1 MAGLSSH
8 AYNQD
13 DIMRKLFNA
22 DINNIKNPAEMARL
36 LREEINKHSYY
47 YYIKDNPVISDAEY
61 DSLMRSLEKIEEKYP
76 ELITPDS
83 PTQRIGSPLEGGF
96 KTVSHGE
103 KMLSLQDA
111 FDYGELQDFLDR
123 VSKDLGLGENDVEFV
138 CELKIDGSAVSL
150 VYENSRFVS
159 GATRGDG
166 ITGEDITSNLRTIK
180 SIPLLLAPS
189 QNTLSQNISEIIDI
203 GEIEGVR
210 VIEGYDASAGAV
222 TGASLL
228 IADTDKDTKAA
239 AGTATGTDSV
249 ADTKEAP
256 GAAVTEDTTDAL
268 PDTEDMHQDKLIS
281 IIPDK
286 ARQLIPARLEVRGEV
301 YIAKDEFK
309 KINQQREEDG
319 LATFANPRNAAAGSL
334 RQIDPKATAER
345 KLNVFLYGVAT
356 NNELMTA
363 GIDNQYTT
371 LAWLKNAGLRIN
383 PNISKATGF
392 AQIKD
397 YIEYWRERRHSLPYE
412 TDGIVIKVNSFE
424 LQQRLGQTSK
434 NPRWAAAFKY
444 PPEQQITQVLGITV
458 NVGRT
463 GTLTPVAVLAPVLIS
478 GSTVSHATLHN
489 EDELKRKDVRIG
501 DWVVV
506 HKAGEIIPEI
516 IKPLIERRTGSEK
529 EFNMPDKCPV
539 CGSPVEKIAGEVALR
554 CSSFACPAQQLERIV
569 HFTSKGAMDIEG
581 LGPAIVEKLL
591 NNKIIKDAADIYY
604 VKKDQVLGLENFK
617 EKSAKNLLSSIQAS
631 KSRPLSRLLFAL
643 GIRFV
648 GSHIADVLAANYP
661 DLDSLMTAG
670 FDRLSSI
677 FEIGP
682 RIAESIVTFFS
693 IGQNRDIIEKL
704 RAAGVNFKSARPD
717 IEDRPG
723 FSGKTFVLTGRLTQ
737 FTRDAA
743 SRLIE
748 KFGGR
753 VTSSVSRSTDMVL
766 AGEDAGSKLDDA
778 HKFGVKT
785 IGEDEFKDMIK

>member
-1 MAGLSSH
+1 MPSK
-8 AYNQD
+8 YTTN
-13 DIMRKLFNA
+13 
-22 DINNIKNPAEMARL
+22 NPAEMAEL
-36 LREEINKHSYY
+36 LREEINRHSYY

-61 DSLMRSLEKIEEKYP
+61 DILMRSLEKLEGKYP

-83 PTQRIGSPLEGGF
+83 PTQRIGAPLEGGF

-111 FDYGELQDFLDR
+111 FDYGELKDFLDR
-123 VSKDLGLGENDVEFV
+123 VYKDLGLDENEVEFV

-150 VYENSRFVS
+150 VYEGGKFIS

-166 ITGEDITSNLRTIK
+166 ITGEDTTNNLRTIK
-180 SIPLLLAPS
+180 SIPLVLKVS
-189 QNTLSQNISEIIDI
+189 SDSE
-203 GEIEGVR
+203 
-210 VIEGYDASAGAV
+210 
-222 TGASLL
+222 
-228 IADTDKDTKAA
+228 
-239 AGTATGTDSV
+239 
-249 ADTKEAP
+249 
-256 GAAVTEDTTDAL
+256 
-268 PDTEDMHQDKLIS
+268 M
-281 IIPDK
+281 
-286 ARQLIPARLEVRGEV
+286 IPARLEVRGEV

-356 NNELMTA
+356 NNELA
-363 GIDNQYTT
+363 SGGIDNQYAT
-371 LAWLKNAGLRIN
+371 LAWLKNAGLRVN

-397 YIEYWRERRHSLPYE
+397 YIEYWREKRHDLPYE
-412 TDGIVIKVNSFE
+412 TDGIVIKVNSFA

-444 PPEQQITQVLGITV
+444 PPEQQTTQVLDITV

-463 GTLTPVAVLAPVLIS
+463 GTLTPVAVLEPVLIS

-516 IKPLIERRTGSEK
+516 IRSLKERRTGFEK

-539 CGSPVEKIAGEVALR
+539 CGSPVEKMAGEVALR

-569 HFTSKGAMDIEG
+569 HFASKGAMDIEG

-604 VKKDQVLGLENFK
+604 IKYDQVLGLENFK
-617 EKSAKNLLSSIQAS
+617 EKSANNLLSSIKTS

-648 GSHIADVLAANYP
+648 GSHIADVLAAKYP
-661 DLDSLMTAG
+661 GLESLMAEG
-670 FDRLSSI
+670 FDQLSGI

-682 RIAESIVTFFS
+682 RIAGSIVSFFAG
-693 IGQNRDIIEKL
+693 GQNQNIVAKL
-704 RAAGVNFKSARPD
+704 KAAGVNFESAKKDLEARL
-717 IEDRPG
+717 G
-723 FSGKTFVLTGRLTQ
+723 FSGKTFVLTGKLAS

-743 SRLIE
+743 RQIIE

-753 VTSSVSRSTDMVL
+753 VTSSVSSSTDMVL
-766 AGEDAGSKLDDA
+766 VGEDAGSKLDDA
-778 HKFGVKT
+778 RKLGIK
-785 IGEDEFKDMIK
+785 IISEDEFKDMIK

>member
-1 MAGLSSH
+1 
-8 AYNQD
+8 
-13 DIMRKLFNA
+13 
-22 DINNIKNPAEMARL
+22 
-36 LREEINKHSYY
+36 
-47 YYIKDNPVISDAEY
+47 
-61 DSLMRSLEKIEEKYP
+61 
-76 ELITPDS
+76 
-83 PTQRIGSPLEGGF
+83 
-96 KTVSHGE
+96 
-103 KMLSLQDA
+103 
-111 FDYGELQDFLDR
+111 
-123 VSKDLGLGENDVEFV
+123 
-138 CELKIDGSAVSL
+138 
-150 VYENSRFVS
+150 VYENGKFIS

-166 ITGEDITSNLRTIK
+166 ITGEDITNNLRTIK
-180 SIPLLLAPS
+180 SIPLALTAS
-189 QNTLSQNISEIIDI
+189 EDADIKADLS
-203 GEIEGVR
+203 R
-210 VIEGYDASAGAV
+210 
-222 TGASLL
+222 
-228 IADTDKDTKAA
+228 
-239 AGTATGTDSV
+239 
-249 ADTKEAP
+249 P
-256 GAAVTEDTTDAL
+256 
-268 PDTEDMHQDKLIS
+268 
-281 IIPDK
+281 
-286 ARQLIPARLEVRGEV
+286 LIPTRLEVRGEV

-356 NNELMTA
+356 NPELASA
-363 GIDNQYTT
+363 GVDNQYAT
-371 LAWLKNAGLRIN
+371 LAWLKNAGLRVN
-383 PNISKATGF
+383 PNITKATGF
-392 AQIKD
+392 APIKD
-397 YIEYWRERRHSLPYE
+397 YIEYWRERRHDLPYE

-444 PPEQQITQVLGITV
+444 PPEQQVTQVLDITV

-463 GTLTPVAVLAPVLIS
+463 GTLTPVAVLEPVLIS

-516 IKPLIERRTGSEK
+516 IKTLPERRTGAEK
-529 EFNMPDKCPV
+529 EFNMPVSCPV
-539 CGSPVEKIAGEVALR
+539 CASPVEKMAGEVALR

-569 HFTSKGAMDIEG
+569 HFTSKGAMDIDG

-591 NNKIIKDAADIYY
+591 ANKIIKDAADIYY
-604 VKKDQVLGLENFK
+604 VKYGQVFGLENFK
-617 EKSAKNLLSSIQAS
+617 EKSANNLLASIETS

-648 GSHIADVLAANYP
+648 GSHIADVLAANYA
-661 DLDSLMTAG
+661 SLNFLAAAG
-670 FDRLSSI
+670 FDELSSI

-693 IGQNRDIIEKL
+693 VSQNQDIIEKL
-704 RAAGVNFKSARPD
+704 QMAGVNFQSAKKDTEERP
-717 IEDRPG
+717 E
-723 FSGKTFVLTGRLTQ
+723 FSGKTFVLTGKLTQ

-748 KFGGR
+748 QYGGR

-778 HKFGVKT
+778 NRLGIRT
-785 IGEDEFKDMIK
+785 ISEDEFKDMIK

>member
-1 MAGLSSH
+1 MS
-8 AYNQD
+8 D
-13 DIMRKLFNA
+13 K
-22 DINNIKNPAEMARL
+22 NIANNPAEIARL

-47 YYIKDNPVISDAEY
+47 YYIKDNPVVSDAEY
-61 DSLMRSLEKIEEKYP
+61 DNLMRSLEKLEEKYP

-83 PTQRIGSPLEGGF
+83 PTQRIGAPLEGGF
-96 KTVSHGE
+96 KTVGHGE

-123 VSKDLGLGENDVEFV
+123 VYKDLGLAENEVEFV

-150 VYENSRFVS
+150 VYEGEKFIS

-166 ITGEDITSNLRTIK
+166 ITGEDITNNLRTIK
-180 SIPLLLAPS
+180 SIPLS
-189 QNTLSQNISEIIDI
+189 
-203 GEIEGVR
+203 
-210 VIEGYDASAGAV
+210 
-222 TGASLL
+222 L
-228 IADTDKDTKAA
+228 IASENT
-239 AGTATGTDSV
+239 
-249 ADTKEAP
+249 
-256 GAAVTEDTTDAL
+256 
-268 PDTEDMHQDKLIS
+268 
-281 IIPDK
+281 
-286 ARQLIPARLEVRGEV
+286 RQLIPARLEVRGEV
-301 YIAKDEFK
+301 YIAKEEFK
-309 KINQQREEDG
+309 KINLQREEDG

-356 NNELMTA
+356 NPELVSG
-363 GIDNQYTT
+363 GIDNQYAT

-397 YIEYWRERRHSLPYE
+397 YIEYWREKRHDLPYE
-412 TDGIVIKVNSFE
+412 TDGIVIKVNSFA

-444 PPEQQITQVLGITV
+444 PPEQQTTKVLDITV

-463 GTLTPVAVLAPVLIS
+463 GTLTPVAVLAPILIS

-516 IKPLIERRTGSEK
+516 IKSLTERRIGSEK

-539 CGSPVEKIAGEVALR
+539 CGSPVEKMAGEVALR
-554 CSSFACPAQQLERIV
+554 CSSFACSAQQLERIV
-569 HFTSKGAMDIEG
+569 HFASKGAMDIEG

-604 VKKDQVLGLENFK
+604 AGYDQVVGLENFK
-617 EKSAKNLLSSIQAS
+617 EKSANNLLSSIEAS
-631 KSRPLSRLLFAL
+631 KSRPLSRLLYAL

-648 GSHIADVLAANYP
+648 GSHIADVLAANFT
-661 DLDSLMTAG
+661 DLNSLAAAG
-670 FDRLSSI
+670 FEQLSSI

-693 IGQNRDIIEKL
+693 VGQNRDIIEKL
-704 RAAGVNFKSARPD
+704 KAAGVNFQSAKPEVESRPA
-717 IEDRPG
+717 
-723 FSGKTFVLTGRLTQ
+723 FAGKTFVLTGKLMS

-743 SRLIE
+743 GRLIE

-778 HKFGVKT
+778 RKFGIKV
-785 IGEDEFKDMIK
+785 ISENEFEDMIK